1 MHSRWWIAFIVMGV
15 LLRVDPTC
23 SVSQFLRSD
32 DSPGWGEL
40 EEKGIYKKEGAVVGK
55 KMKKMLQ
62 GGFGDFYS
70 IATVACGNAAMV
82 STVATQRVVI
92 RGSPKPKTFKPLV

>member
-1 MHSRWWIAFIVMGV
+1 MVDCLHSNGSIIACRSRRAYPVSSSA
-15 LLRVDPTC
+15 PTIH
-23 SVSQFLRSD
+23 R
-32 DSPGWGEL
+32 PGEL

-92 RGSPKPKTFKPLV
+92 RGSPKPKTLEHS

>member
-1 MHSRWWIAFIVMGV
+1 VTLVIVTYFYSIATVACGNAAMVSTVATLLEVVTLVIV
-15 LLRVDPTC
+15 T
-23 SVSQFLRSD
+23 
-32 DSPGWGEL
+32 
-40 EEKGIYKKEGAVVGK
+40 Y
-55 KMKKMLQ
+55 
-62 GGFGDFYS
+62 FYS